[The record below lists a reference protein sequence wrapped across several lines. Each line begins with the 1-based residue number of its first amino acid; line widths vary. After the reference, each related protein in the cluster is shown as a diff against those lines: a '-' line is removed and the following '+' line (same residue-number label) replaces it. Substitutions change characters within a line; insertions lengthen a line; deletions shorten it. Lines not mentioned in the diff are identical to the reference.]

1 MHIVGKRPGGGYVI
15 GCVCDDEDVHEFRV
29 KKLGLSVECPN
40 CGATAIGTDLLT
52 TFHLQGSPE
61 AGLSAAAAVVGGP
74 RIVG

>member
-40 CGATAIGTDLLT
+40 CGATAISTELLT
-52 TFHLQGSPE
+52 EYHVNSGPQTVASNS
-61 AGLSAAAAVVGGP
+61 AGLP
-74 RIVG
+74 L